1 MATGKTMTGAGKKT
15 TYFANSRDL
24 TSHDGVCDN
33 QSSTRAVLVSVQLE
47 HLLKTHAKARRHER
61 GMSLLGIPAATK
73 PSVT

>member
-1 MATGKTMTGAGKKT
+1 MVTGKTMAGAAKQT

-24 TSHDGVCDN
+24 TGHDGVCDD

-47 HLLKTHAKARRHER
+47 HLLKAHAKARHHER
-61 GMSLLGIPAATK
+61 GVSLLGIPAATK